1 MPVKAI
7 DNYEL
12 DKYGPVFIKAFDEYR
27 KALNPPPPPK
37 PKKGK
42 KGEKGK
48 KGKKGKED
56 KKSKEA
62 EKPKRKPHEC
72 ELCLDDKQQVA
83 YVKMIKQ
90 CQRVL

>member
-7 DNYEL
+7 DNYEI
-12 DKYGPVFIKAFDEYR
+12 DKYGHEFIKAFEEYR

-42 KGEKGK
+42 KGK
-48 KGKKGKED
+48 KGKKS
-56 KKSKEA
+56 KKA
-62 EKPKRKPHEC
+62 EEKKRKPHEC

-83 YVKMIKQ
+83 YVKMIKH